1 MSFTSHLFALAAG
14 VAGVTLYQRARQSGA
29 LSTGG
34 GSVRSGSGMTR
45 GMSSAGGSDGNDA
58 GRGTMNSSLEGADS
72 PNTGERIGTQG
83 IGQGPLSSDSPDGL
97 RSSDNLFG
105 SDSQS
110 GSQART
116 PGMADLTRG
125 A

>member
-1 MSFTSHLFALAAG
+1 MSFTSHLIAIAAG
-14 VAGVTLYQRARQSGA
+14 VAGVTLYQRARESGA
-29 LSTGG
+29 LSMD
-34 GSVRSGSGMTR
+34 SSNRSGTSDRSGMSG
-45 GMSSAGGSDGNDA
+45 GMGTSAANDGSGGMTNG
-58 GRGTMNSSLEGADS
+58 SLGADS
-72 PNTGERIGTQG
+72 PNAGERISTQG
-83 IGQGPLSSDSPDGL
+83 IGQGPLSSDAPEGL

-105 SDSQS
+105 SDSQT